1 MATLHQLR
9 CFLHVYDAGSL
20 TGAAERMGYSQPSI
34 SEQVRTLEQSVGT
47 QLFTRVGRGVVPTSA
62 AEEMRP
68 HAERALA
75 AAEQAMRSARSV
87 TELESGTIRFGM
99 FGTSRLYASA
109 DLIADVLERY
119 PGVRVELVGQ
129 NSVDV
134 MEDLRRG
141 RIEAA
146 MIAVPQVASEG
157 MRVVPVA
164 TDELVYVSADPER
177 LTGPISATRLARSS
191 LVMAE
196 TTWRSVDSTR
206 IMLRRMLH
214 ETGLNPP
221 TRIEVEDAETAIE
234 LVGRG
239 LADTVMPL
247 GTVKALVPRLAP
259 NTGWTSLRP
268 RAYEA
273 MAIVHRSGAIL
284 SPAAQLMIRLATARI
299 RQVAEATGPEDPL
312 DGAASTI

>member
-1 MATLHQLR
+1 MATLHQLT
-9 CFLHVYDAGSL
+9 CFLTVYDAGSL
-20 TGAAERMGYSQPSI
+20 TGAAERLGYAQPSI
-34 SEQVRTLEQSVGT
+34 SEQVRALEQSVGT

-68 HAERALA
+68 HAERAVA
-75 AAEQAMRSARSV
+75 AADEAMRAARSV
-87 TELESGTIRFGM
+87 TALESGTIRFGM

-109 DLIADVLERY
+109 HLIADVLAQH

-146 MIAVPQVASEG
+146 MIAIPQVSSEG
-157 MRVVPVA
+157 MSVTPVA
-164 TDELVYVSADPER
+164 RDELVYLSADPAHVSSPV
-177 LTGPISATRLARSS
+177 TPARLARSS

-196 TTWRSVDSTR
+196 TTWRAVDSTR
-206 IMLRRMLH
+206 IMLRRALH

-221 TRIEVEDAETAIE
+221 TRIEVEDAETAVE

-247 GTVKALVPRLAP
+247 GTAKALVPRLAP
-259 NTGWTSLRP
+259 HTQWVSLRP
-268 RAYEA
+268 RIYES
-273 MAIVHRSGAIL
+273 MAIVHRSGASL
-284 SPAAQLMIRLATARI
+284 SPAAQLMIRLATQRI
-299 RQVAEATGPEDPL
+299 REVAEPTGPDDPL
-312 DGAASTI
+312 R